1 VTSLVEIPPLFRTA
15 IYYLLAVVNAGYLAY
30 VAVFKDSNQWV
41 LFTGA
46 FVAGLSALFFG
57 VAGSKVSKP
66 ADAPADIPA
75 VVGPDLSGRAAL

>member
-15 IYYLLAVVNAGYLAY
+15 IYYLLA